1 MRALAL
7 GASAARGVMLAARPL
22 PGSCLSVGACICAP
36 ALMPAFFLVRGLPG
50 TGVGRR
56 ANGDISVAVAMHFDD
71 GAADEPAGAA
81 NPSAVPVA
89 YAESAHEDDVL
100 EEQMAAFS
108 VQEGTGGPRTPRETS
123 AAQAPTPGGSA
134 DRGPTSQ
141 VGSAPHNEPRDAH
154 EAGNGVNGNGLLL
167 LLRVPSS
174 QRASC
179 RLRCRRGGSE
189 GFPCVY
195 ALCCGYL
202 ALAYVRVSYL
212 FGWY

>member
-1 MRALAL
+1 
-7 GASAARGVMLAARPL
+7 
-22 PGSCLSVGACICAP
+22 
-36 ALMPAFFLVRGLPG
+36 
-50 TGVGRR
+50 
-56 ANGDISVAVAMHFDD
+56 MHFDS
-71 GAADEPAGAA
+71 GAAEEPSS
-81 NPSAVPVA
+81 NPVAVPVED
-89 YAESAHEDDVL
+89 AEGAHEDDVL

-108 VQEGTGGPRTPRETS
+108 VQEGTAGPGPRAPRETS

-134 DRGPTSQ
+134 DRGPNGL
-141 VGSAPHNEPRDAH
+141 VDGAPESEPRDAH
-154 EAGNGVNGNGLLL
+154 EVGNGVDGNGLLL